1 MIGEE
6 EIEIE
11 TPISSRIFWLI
22 GLLIIQSF
30 SSFIL
35 TIFDEIL
42 KKHFIIAIF
51 LTMMLGTGG
60 NVSSQSC
67 LIFVKGLA
75 KGTIDKSNLNAFFF
89 KEQKNGIILGL
100 VLGFSGFIRIYLYQ
114 IFYPSKNFW
123 MEAFVIVISLFWLVY
138 FSSLMGSLLPLI
150 FYKVGIDPTHS
161 GPTIQVL
168 MDMIGV
174 SLICL
179 ISYLFLR

>member
-1 MIGEE
+1 MIGEDVQV
-6 EIEIE
+6 E
-11 TPISSRIFWLI
+11 TPLKSRIIWLI

-35 TIFDEIL
+35 TTFDKIL

-51 LTMMLGTGG
+51 LTMILGTGG

-75 KGTIDKSNLNAFFF
+75 AGTINKSNLNVFFF
-89 KEQKNGIILGL
+89 KEQKNGIVLGL
-100 VLGFSGFIRIYLYQ
+100 VLSFAGFIRIYLYHL
-114 IFYPSKNFW
+114 FYPSKNFW

-138 FSSLMGSLLPLI
+138 FSSLLGSLLPLI

-161 GPTIQVL
+161 GPSIQVM
-168 MDMIGV
+168 MDMV
-174 SLICL
+174 CL
-179 ISYLFLR
+179 FISNFRLVYL